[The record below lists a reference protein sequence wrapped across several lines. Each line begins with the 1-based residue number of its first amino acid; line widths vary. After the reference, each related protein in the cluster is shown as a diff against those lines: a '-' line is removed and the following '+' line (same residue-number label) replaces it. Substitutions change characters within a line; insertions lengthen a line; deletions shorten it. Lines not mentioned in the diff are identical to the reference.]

1 MRSPSGAHRRPT
13 TSPTSYACGFVE
25 AARPREWSGTLL
37 GRRNRPHLLEAWG
50 SRFNVQLEEH
60 LAVFRY
66 RDQPGM
72 LGRVGTALGDAGVN
86 IISAAVGRRPEGDSD
101 GEAVMVVTADSQ
113 VPADVLAMLLAGSD
127 FFAARAVSL

>member
-1 MRSPSGAHRRPT
+1 MEVSATSRLHVRAFTDLLRVTVRSAGSARRVVGT
-13 TSPTSYACGFVE
+13 T
-25 AARPREWSGTLL
+25 L

-72 LGRVGTALGDAGVN
+72 LGRVGTALGAAGVN
-86 IISAAVGRRPEGDSD
+86 VLSAAVGRRRAGAID
-101 GEAVMVVTADSQ
+101 GEAGLVVATDS
-113 VPADVLAMLLAGSD
+113 PLPEPVLARL
-127 FFAARAVSL
+127 